1 MGRIL
6 VADDHDALRRGL
18 VRGLTDAGHEVQE
31 ASNGNAAIERLH
43 DSYFDVVLSDLKMGG
58 SDGMDVL
65 RTTRAMHPTT
75 AVILMTAFGSVNTAV
90 EAMKTGAFDYV
101 QKPFEIEEMEVKIEK
116 ALEVKRLRNELDY
129 LRGTQQDIYEFDK
142 IVGTST
148 ALQHVLDIV
157 KKVAKSNTT
166 VLIRGETGTGKEL
179 IAGATHHNSLR
190 NNRNFVKVNCA
201 ALQENLLESELFGHE
216 KGAFTGADKQRIG
229 RFEQADGG
237 TLFLDEIGDM
247 SPSTQAK
254 ILRVLQEHEFE
265 RLGGTR
271 TLRVDVRLIAAT
283 NRDPEQ
289 AVLEGK
295 LRLDLYHR
303 LNVFPINLP
312 PLRDRLDDLAVLVT
326 HFIAKFSRQ
335 MGVVAAPASSEA
347 LAKLREYNWPGN
359 VRELENIIERAMI
372 LARGAP
378 VSAGHLDF
386 GRRAVSYT
394 PNPSVGTGPV
404 TVAAAPS
411 GVSGAGLA
419 DDGKSL
425 AERLLD
431 SERKEII
438 AAVEK
443 SRGNIASAA
452 RTLGIN
458 RSTLYYRLRKHGL
471 EHLLPTKIAVGT
483 DEPGGGDPAPVA

>member
-18 VRGLTDAGHEVQE
+18 VPGLTEAGHEVEE

-43 DSYFDVVLSDLKMGG
+43 DGHYDVVLSDLKMGG

-65 RTTRAMHPTT
+65 RTARAMHPTT

-90 EAMKTGAFDYV
+90 EAMKVGAFDYV

-116 ALEVKRLRNELDY
+116 ALELRRLKYEIDY
-129 LRGTQQDIYEFDK
+129 LRHTQQDIYEFDK
-142 IVGTST
+142 IVGSSG
-148 ALQHVLDIV
+148 ALQRVLDIV

-179 IAGATHHNSLR
+179 IAGAIHHNSLR
-190 NNRNFVKVNCA
+190 TSRNFVKVNCV

-283 NRDPEQ
+283 NRD
-289 AVLEGK
+289 
-295 LRLDLYHR
+295 
-303 LNVFPINLP
+303 LP
-312 PLRDRLDDLAVLVT
+312 SMVQT
-326 HFIAKFSRQ
+326 GHF
-335 MGVVAAPASSEA
+335 
-347 LAKLREYNWPGN
+347 RE
-359 VRELENIIERAMI
+359 
-372 LARGAP
+372 
-378 VSAGHLDF
+378 D
-386 GRRAVSYT
+386 
-394 PNPSVGTGPV
+394 
-404 TVAAAPS
+404 
-411 GVSGAGLA
+411 
-419 DDGKSL
+419 
-425 AERLLD
+425 
-431 SERKEII
+431 
-438 AAVEK
+438 
-443 SRGNIASAA
+443 
-452 RTLGIN
+452 
-458 RSTLYYRLRKHGL
+458 LYYRLNVVSIEMPPLRERKDDIVSLASTPKRRSFSCATTGRAISASSRTRSSARCYSPKARPSRPRICAL
-471 EHLLPTKIAVGT
+471 AR
-483 DEPGGGDPAPVA
+483 DRPAPGATRPQSSRFRPPASRSKTSSAMRWSRR